1 MRRADCSPPDPRAE
15 TWLRTGGMT
24 VRVAGMMVTNS
35 SILTYTMLEYTHVY
49 SSILPYIGLREILD
63 FQGIGEFRNIL
74 DIQANPI

>member
-1 MRRADCSPPDPRAE
+1 MGELVCECSKKGACQAH
-15 TWLRTGGMT
+15 
-24 VRVAGMMVTNS
+24 RVHGRLYPEVYTLVYS